1 MRDGMDDLQPF
12 RFQKNISQL
21 LRSINDPNDLL
32 SRTGYTIL
40 AVIIGV
46 FSVAGIFLNVL
57 VVVVTISHRQLRQPL
72 NFALV
77 NLAIADLGC
86 AIFGGVPTMVT
97 NAMGYF
103 SLGRLGCVLEGFAV
117 AFFGEFN
124 FYILTDCLSD
134 LVIASN

>member
-46 FSVAGIFLNVL
+46 FSVAGIFLLSVCF
-57 VVVVTISHRQLRQPL
+57 S
-72 NFALV
+72 
-77 NLAIADLGC
+77 GC
-86 AIFGGVPTMVT
+86 GDNKSPTAT
-97 NAMGYF
+97 
-103 SLGRLGCVLEGFAV
+103 
-117 AFFGEFN
+117 
-124 FYILTDCLSD
+124 TTP
-134 LVIASN
+134 